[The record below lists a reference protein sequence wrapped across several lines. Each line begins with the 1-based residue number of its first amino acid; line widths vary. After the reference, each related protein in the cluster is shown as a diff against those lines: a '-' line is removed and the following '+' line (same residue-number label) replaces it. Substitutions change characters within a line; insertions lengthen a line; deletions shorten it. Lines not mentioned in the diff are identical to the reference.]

1 MQSITIRALDILPTF
16 RMRFSMPA
24 PFRLTP
30 VTLGLSAFLSSGFA
44 YSATELPATAIS
56 AEAQADDPRVTISNT
71 ATRTSTPVRYVPQAI
86 DSIKTS
92 NVAQYG
98 THDIGDALSGMP
110 NVSSSADTRFD
121 SLRIRGFDASND
133 FYLDG
138 IRDDSQYKRD
148 LHNVERV
155 EVLKGPAAVLYGR
168 GSQGGI
174 VNRVSKMPVPGRRS
188 TIEAQGGSEDLR
200 SLYADLS
207 ADPSENI
214 SLRLNMGNMDENSFR
229 DGVSGNRQL
238 FAPSMSWQ
246 LTPDLNWLVQYE
258 YSRYNRTPDRGIP
271 GVNGR
276 PAEVG
281 RDTTYGNE
289 HDFIDDKTQSLRSKL
304 TYELND
310 NWQLRQTLGVFKL
323 DSDFDNTYL
332 TGYTPATHKVTR
344 QHWQQDLTTRNVY
357 NNLELE
363 GAFDTFGLEHRLLTG
378 IETGSQRRDPKLYN
392 AATGR
397 TPGAQAVPALD
408 LFNPNRDRR
417 HTGAMQRSSSSHTD
431 VESRAVYVQDQL
443 RLNDQ
448 WQVLAGLRYDTFD
461 IESTNKLKNMSED
474 RDSHSTSPRVGL
486 VWTPLHDHSF
496 YASWSKTF
504 SPVGGGLIGIT
515 PGAAGNSNDLSPELT
530 RQKEIGVKSDWLDD
544 RLSTTLAIY
553 DLELYNRRTTDP
565 NDPTLT
571 IMTGLQRSRGI
582 ELTATGKIVG
592 NWYVRGGVG
601 VQDAKIEKDNNG
613 LKGKRI
619 NNVAKHNGSLFLTWK
634 PEMGW
639 YGETG
644 LTLVGQRYA
653 DNANTTVLP
662 GYGRW
667 DALVGYRFKD
677 WDLRAA
683 LNNITD
689 REYYASATSQ
699 YQIQP
704 GAPRSVVMT
713 GTYSF

>member
-1 MQSITIRALDILPTF
+1 
-16 RMRFSMPA
+16 MPA

-56 AEAQADDPRVTISNT
+56 AEAQADDPRVKVSNT

-92 NVAQYG
+92 NVASYG
-98 THDIGDALSGMP
+98 TNDIGDALSGMP

-148 LHNVERV
+148 LHNIERV

-174 VNRVSKMPVPGRRS
+174 VNRVSKMPEAGRRS

-207 ADPSENI
+207 TDPSENI

-276 PAEVG
+276 PADVG
-281 RDTTYGNE
+281 RDTTYGND
-289 HDFIDDKTQSLRSKL
+289 HDFIDDKSQSLRSKL
-304 TYELND
+304 TYEIND

-332 TGYTPATHKVTR
+332 TGYTPTTRQVTR
-344 QHWQQDLTTRNVY
+344 QHWQQDLTTRNIY

-363 GAFDTFGLEHRLLTG
+363 GGFDTFGLEHRLLTG
-378 IETGSQRRDPKLYN
+378 VETGSQRRDPTLYN

-397 TPGAQAVPALD
+397 TPGARPVPSLD
-408 LFNPNRDRR
+408 LYNPNRDLR
-417 HTGAMQRSSSSHTD
+417 HTGSMQVSSSSNTE

-448 WQVLAGLRYDTFD
+448 WQLLGGLRYDTFD
-461 IESTNKLKNMSED
+461 IESTNKLRNMSED

-486 VWTPLHDHSF
+486 VWTPLHNHSF

-515 PGAAGNSNDLSPELT
+515 PGAAGNTNDLSPELT
-530 RQKEIGVKSDWLDD
+530 KQKEIGVKSDWLDD

-553 DLELYNRRTTDP
+553 DLELYNRRTIDP

-571 IMTGLQRSRGI
+571 VMSGLQRSRGI
-582 ELTATGKIVG
+582 ELTATGNIVG

-601 VQDAKIEKDNNG
+601 VQDATIEKDNNG
-613 LKGKRI
+613 LEGKRI

-667 DALVGYRFKD
+667 DALVGYRMKD

-689 REYYASATSQ
+689 RDYYASATSQ

>member
-1 MQSITIRALDILPTF
+1 
-16 RMRFSMPA
+16 MPA

-30 VTLGLSAFLSSGFA
+30 VTLGLSVFLSSGFA
-44 YSATELPATAIS
+44 CSATELPATAIS
-56 AEAQADDPRVTISNT
+56 AEAQADDPRVKLSST

-86 DSIKTS
+86 DSVKTS
-92 NVAQYG
+92 NVASYG
-98 THDIGDALSGMP
+98 TNDIGDALSGMP

-148 LHNVERV
+148 LHNIERV

-174 VNRVSKMPVPGRRS
+174 VNRVSKIPEFGRRS
-188 TIEAQGGSEDLR
+188 TIEAQAGSEDLR

-207 ADPSENI
+207 SDPSENI

-271 GVNGR
+271 GINGR
-276 PAEVG
+276 PADVG
-281 RDTTYGNE
+281 RDTTYGND
-289 HDFIDDKTQSLRSKL
+289 HDFIDDKSQSLRSKL
-304 TYELND
+304 TYEIND

-332 TGYTPATHKVTR
+332 TGYTPATNKVTR

-357 NNLELE
+357 NNVELE
-363 GAFDTFGLEHRLLTG
+363 GGFDTLGLEHRLLTG
-378 IETGSQRRDPKLYN
+378 IEIGSQRRDPTLYN

-397 TPGAQAVPALD
+397 TPGARPVPSLD
-408 LFNPNRDRR
+408 LYNPNRDLR
-417 HTGAMQRSSSSHTD
+417 HTGSMQVSSSSHTE

-461 IESTNKLKNMSED
+461 IESTNKLRNISED

-486 VWTPLHDHSF
+486 VWTPLQNHSF

-515 PGAAGNSNDLSPELT
+515 PGAAGNTNDLSPELT
-530 RQKEIGVKSDWLDD
+530 KQKEIGVKSDWLDD

-571 IMTGLQRSRGI
+571 VMSGLQRSRGI
-582 ELTATGKIVG
+582 ELTATGNLVG
-592 NWYVRGGVG
+592 NWYMRGGVG
-601 VQDAKIEKDNNG
+601 LQDAKIEKDNNG
-613 LKGKRI
+613 LEGKRI

>member
-1 MQSITIRALDILPTF
+1 
-16 RMRFSMPA
+16 MPA
-24 PFRLTP
+24 PFRLMP
-30 VTLGLSAFLSSGFA
+30 VTLGFSAFLSAGFTCA
-44 YSATELPATAIS
+44 ATTVLPETSIS
-56 AEAQADDPRVTISNT
+56 AEAEADDPRVKETST
-71 ATRTSTPVRYVPQAI
+71 ATRTATPVRYVPQAI

-92 NVAQYG
+92 NVSDYG
-98 THDIGDALSGMP
+98 TNDLGTALSGIP
-110 NVSSSADTRFD
+110 NVSSGADTRFD

-138 IRDDSQYKRD
+138 IRDDSQYVRD
-148 LHNVERV
+148 LHNIERI

-174 VNRVSKMPVPGRRS
+174 VNRVSKLPEFGRRS
-188 TIEAQGGSEDLR
+188 TIEAQGGSDDLR

-207 ADPSENI
+207 TDPSENI
-214 SLRLNMGNMDENSFR
+214 SLRLNMGNMDQNSFR
-229 DGVSGNRQL
+229 EGVSGNRQL

-276 PAEVG
+276 PADVG
-281 RDTTYGNE
+281 RDTTYGSE
-289 HDFIDDKTQSLRSKL
+289 HDFIDDKSQSLRSKL
-304 TYELND
+304 SYELSD
-310 NWQLRQTLGVFKL
+310 NWQLRHALGVFKL

-332 TGYTPATHKVTR
+332 TGYTPATNKVTR

-357 NNLELE
+357 NNVELE
-363 GAFDTFGLEHRLLTG
+363 GGFDTFGLEHRLLTG
-378 IETGSQRRDPKLYN
+378 IEIGSQRRDPTLYN
-392 AATGR
+392 AATSG
-397 TPGAQAVPALD
+397 PGSSPVPALD
-408 LFNPNRDRR
+408 LYNPNRDLR
-417 HTGAMQRSSSSHTD
+417 HTGRMQVSSDNHTE

-448 WQVLAGLRYDTFD
+448 WQLLAGLRYDTFD
-461 IESTNKLKNMSED
+461 IESTNKLRDISED

-486 VWTPLHDHSF
+486 VWTPLQNHSF
-496 YASWSKTF
+496 YASWTKTF

-530 RQKEIGVKSDWLDD
+530 KQKEIGVKSDWLDD

-553 DLELYNRRTTDP
+553 ELELYNRRTSDP
-565 NDPTLT
+565 LNPTVTLLS
-571 IMTGLQRSRGI
+571 GLQRSRGI
-582 ELTATGKIVG
+582 ELTGTGKIAG

-601 VQDAKIEKDNNG
+601 VQDATVEKDNNG
-613 LKGKRI
+613 FEGKRI
-619 NNVAKHNGSLFLTWK
+619 SNVAKHNGSLFLTWK

-639 YGETG
+639 YAETG

-653 DNANTTVLP
+653 DNLNTVVLP

-667 DALVGYRFKD
+667 DALAGFRQKD

-683 LNNITD
+683 LNNISDKT
-689 REYYASATSQ
+689 YYSSATSAA
-699 YQIQP
+699 QIQP
-704 GAPRSVVMT
+704 GEPRSLVVT

>member
-1 MQSITIRALDILPTF
+1 MS
-16 RMRFSMPA
+16 A

-56 AEAQADDPRVTISNT
+56 AEEQAEDPRVKISNT

-92 NVAQYG
+92 NVADYG
-98 THDIGDALSGMP
+98 TNDIGDVLSGIP

-148 LHNVERV
+148 LHNIERV

-174 VNRVSKMPVPGRRS
+174 VNRVSKLPEFGRRS
-188 TIEAQGGSEDLR
+188 TIEAQGGSDDLR

-207 ADPSENI
+207 TDPSENL

-276 PAEVG
+276 PADVG
-281 RDTTYGNE
+281 RDTTYGND
-289 HDFIDDKTQSLRSKL
+289 HDFIDDKAQSLRSKL
-304 TYELND
+304 TYEIND

-332 TGYTPATHKVTR
+332 TSFDPKTNKVAR

-363 GAFDTFGLEHRLLTG
+363 GGFDTFGLEHRLLTG
-378 IETGSQRRDPKLYN
+378 VEIGSQRRDPKLYN
-392 AATGR
+392 AATGK
-397 TPGAQAVPALD
+397 TPGAQPVPSLD
-408 LFNPNRDRR
+408 LFNPNRELR
-417 HTGAMQRSSSSHTD
+417 HTGSMQVFSDSHTE

-448 WQVLAGLRYDTFD
+448 WQLLAGLRYDTFD
-461 IESTNKLKNMSED
+461 IESTNQLKNLTED
-474 RDSHSTSPRVGL
+474 RDSHSTSPRFGI
-486 VWTPLHDHSF
+486 VWTPLQNHSF

-530 RQKEIGVKSDWLDD
+530 KQKEIGVKSDWLDD
-544 RLSTTLAIY
+544 RLSTTLAVY
-553 DLELYNRRTTDP
+553 DLELYNRRTSDP

-571 IMTGLQRSRGI
+571 VMTGLQRSRGI
-582 ELTATGKIVG
+582 ELTATGKLVG
-592 NWYVRGGVG
+592 NWYMRGGVG
-601 VQDAKIEKDNNG
+601 VQDTTIEKDNNG
-613 LKGKRI
+613 LEGKRV

>member
-1 MQSITIRALDILPTF
+1 
-16 RMRFSMPA
+16 MPA

-44 YSATELPATAIS
+44 CAATELPATAIS
-56 AEAQADDPRVTISNT
+56 AEALADDPRVKISST
-71 ATRTSTPVRYVPQAI
+71 ATRTSTPLRYVPQAI

-92 NVAQYG
+92 NVANYG
-98 THDIGDALSGMP
+98 TNDIGDALSGMP

-148 LHNVERV
+148 LHNIERV

-174 VNRVSKMPVPGRRS
+174 VNRVSKMPEFGRRS
-188 TIEAQGGSEDLR
+188 TLEAQLGSEDLR

-207 ADPSENI
+207 ADPSENL

-229 DGVSGNRQL
+229 DDVSGNRQL

-271 GVNGR
+271 GINGR
-276 PAEVG
+276 PADVG
-281 RDTTYGNE
+281 RDTTYGNG
-289 HDFIDDKTQSLRSKL
+289 HDFIDDKSQSLRSKL
-304 TYELND
+304 TYAIND
-310 NWQLRQTLGVFKL
+310 DWQLRQTLGVFKL

-332 TGYTPATHKVTR
+332 TGFDKKTNKVTR

-357 NNLELE
+357 NNVELE
-363 GAFDTFGLEHRLLTG
+363 GGFDTFGLEHRLLTG
-378 IETGSQRRDPKLYN
+378 IEIGSQRRDPTLYN
-392 AATGR
+392 AATSG
-397 TPGAQAVPALD
+397 PGSSAVPALD
-408 LFNPNRDRR
+408 LYNPDRNLR
-417 HTGAMQRSSSSHTD
+417 HTGRMQVSSDSHTE

-448 WQVLAGLRYDTFD
+448 WQLLAGLRYDTFD
-461 IESTNKLKNMSED
+461 IESTNKLRNISED

-486 VWTPLHDHSF
+486 VWTPLQNHSF

-571 IMTGLQRSRGI
+571 IMTGVQRSRGI
-582 ELTATGKIVG
+582 ELTATGNIVG
-592 NWYVRGGVG
+592 HWYMRGGVG
-601 VQDAKIEKDNNG
+601 MQDAKIEKDNNG
-613 LKGKRI
+613 LEGKRI
-619 NNVAKHNGSLFLTWK
+619 NNVAKHNASLFLTWK

-667 DALVGYRFKD
+667 DALAGYRFKD
-677 WDLRAA
+677 WDVRAA

-689 REYYASATSQ
+689 REYYDSATSQ

>member
-1 MQSITIRALDILPTF
+1 
-16 RMRFSMPA
+16 MPA

-44 YSATELPATAIS
+44 YCATELPATAIS
-56 AEAQADDPRVTISNT
+56 AEAQADDPRVKVSNT

-92 NVAQYG
+92 NVANYG
-98 THDIGDALSGMP
+98 TNDIGDALSGMP

-148 LHNVERV
+148 LHNIERV

-174 VNRVSKMPVPGRRS
+174 VNRVSKAPEAGRRS

-207 ADPSENI
+207 TDPSDNI

-276 PAEVG
+276 PADVG
-281 RDTTYGNE
+281 RDTTYGND
-289 HDFIDDKTQSLRSKL
+289 HDFIDDKSQSLRSKL
-304 TYELND
+304 TYEIND

-332 TGYTPATHKVTR
+332 TGYTPATNKVTR

-357 NNLELE
+357 NNVELE
-363 GAFDTFGLEHRLLTG
+363 GGFDTFGLEHRLLTG
-378 IETGSQRRDPKLYN
+378 IEIGSQRRDPTLYN

-397 TPGAQAVPALD
+397 TPGAQPGPALD
-408 LFNPNRDRR
+408 LFNPNRDLR
-417 HTGAMQRSSSSHTD
+417 HTGAMQISSSSHTE

-448 WQVLAGLRYDTFD
+448 WQLLGGLRYDTFD
-461 IESTNKLKNMSED
+461 IESTNKLRNISED

-486 VWTPLHDHSF
+486 VWTPLQNHSF

-515 PGAAGNSNDLSPELT
+515 PGAAGNTNDLSPELT
-530 RQKEIGVKSDWLDD
+530 KQKEIGVKSDWLDD

-582 ELTATGKIVG
+582 ELTATGNIVG

-601 VQDAKIEKDNNG
+601 MQDAKIEKDNNG
-613 LKGKRI
+613 LEGKRI

-677 WDLRAA
+677 WDLRTA

-689 REYYASATSQ
+689 REYYASATSAA
-699 YQIQP
+699 QIMP

>member
-1 MQSITIRALDILPTF
+1 
-16 RMRFSMPA
+16 MPA

-56 AEAQADDPRVTISNT
+56 AEEQAEDPRVKISNT

-86 DSIKTS
+86 DSIKTT
-92 NVAQYG
+92 NVADYG
-98 THDIGDALSGMP
+98 TNDIGDALSGIP

-148 LHNVERV
+148 LHNIERV

-174 VNRVSKMPVPGRRS
+174 VNRVSKLPEFGRRS
-188 TIEAQGGSEDLR
+188 TIEAQGGSDDLR

-207 ADPSENI
+207 TDPSENL

-276 PAEVG
+276 PADVG
-281 RDTTYGNE
+281 RDTTYGND
-289 HDFIDDKTQSLRSKL
+289 HDFIDDKAQSLRSKL
-304 TYELND
+304 TYEIND

-332 TGYTPATHKVTR
+332 TSFDPKTNKVAR

-363 GAFDTFGLEHRLLTG
+363 GGFDTFGLEHRLLTG
-378 IETGSQRRDPKLYN
+378 VEIGSQRRDPKLYN

-397 TPGAQAVPALD
+397 TPGAQSVPSLD
-408 LFNPNRDRR
+408 LFNPNRELR
-417 HTGAMQRSSSSHTD
+417 HTGSMQVFSDSHTE

-443 RLNDQ
+443 RLDDQ
-448 WQVLAGLRYDTFD
+448 WQLLAGLRYDTFD
-461 IESTNKLKNMSED
+461 IESTNQLKNLTED
-474 RDSHSTSPRVGL
+474 RDSHSTSPRFGI
-486 VWTPLHDHSF
+486 VWTPLQNHSF

-530 RQKEIGVKSDWLDD
+530 KQKEIGVKSDWLDD
-544 RLSTTLAIY
+544 RLSTTLAVY
-553 DLELYNRRTTDP
+553 DLELYNRRTSDP

-571 IMTGLQRSRGI
+571 VMTGLQRSRGV
-582 ELTATGKIVG
+582 ELTATGKLVG
-592 NWYVRGGVG
+592 NWYMRGGVG
-601 VQDAKIEKDNNG
+601 VQDTTIEKDNNG
-613 LKGKRI
+613 LEGKRV

>member
-1 MQSITIRALDILPTF
+1 
-16 RMRFSMPA
+16 MPA

-30 VTLGLSAFLSSGFA
+30 ITLGLSAFLSSGFA

-56 AEAQADDPRVTISNT
+56 AEAQAEDPRVKISNT

-92 NVAQYG
+92 NVADYG
-98 THDIGDALSGMP
+98 TNDIGDALSGIP

-148 LHNVERV
+148 LHNIERV

-174 VNRVSKMPVPGRRS
+174 VNRVSKLPEFGRRS
-188 TIEAQGGSEDLR
+188 TIEAQGGSDDLR

-207 ADPSENI
+207 TDPSENL

-276 PAEVG
+276 PADVG
-281 RDTTYGNE
+281 RDTTYGND
-289 HDFIDDKTQSLRSKL
+289 HDFIDDKAQSLRSKL
-304 TYELND
+304 TYEIND

-332 TGYTPATHKVTR
+332 TGFDPKTNKVAR

-363 GAFDTFGLEHRLLTG
+363 GGFDTFGLEHRLLTG
-378 IETGSQRRDPKLYN
+378 VEIGSQRRDPKLYN
-392 AATGR
+392 AATGK
-397 TPGAQAVPALD
+397 TPGAQPVPSLD
-408 LFNPNRDRR
+408 LFNPNRELR
-417 HTGAMQRSSSSHTD
+417 HTGSMQVFSDSHTE

-448 WQVLAGLRYDTFD
+448 WQLLAGLRYDTFD
-461 IESTNKLKNMSED
+461 IESTNQLKNLTED
-474 RDSHSTSPRVGL
+474 RDSHSTSPRFGI
-486 VWTPLHDHSF
+486 VWTPLQNHSF

-530 RQKEIGVKSDWLDD
+530 KQKEIGVKSDWLND
-544 RLSTTLAIY
+544 RLSTTLAVY
-553 DLELYNRRTTDP
+553 DLELYNRRTSDP

-571 IMTGLQRSRGI
+571 VMTGLQRSRGI
-582 ELTATGKIVG
+582 ELTATGKLVG
-592 NWYVRGGVG
+592 NWYMRGGVG
-601 VQDAKIEKDNNG
+601 VQDTTIEKDNNG
-613 LKGKRI
+613 LEGKRV

>member
-1 MQSITIRALDILPTF
+1 
-16 RMRFSMPA
+16 MPA

-56 AEAQADDPRVTISNT
+56 AQAQEEADDPRIKVSNT

-92 NVAQYG
+92 NVANYG
-98 THDIGDALSGMP
+98 TNDIGDALSGMP

-148 LHNVERV
+148 LHNIERV

-174 VNRVSKMPVPGRRS
+174 VNRVSKLPEFGRRS
-188 TIEAQGGSEDLR
+188 TIEAQGGSDDLR

-207 ADPSENI
+207 TDPSENL

-276 PAEVG
+276 PADVSRE
-281 RDTTYGNE
+281 TTYGND
-289 HDFIDDKTQSLRSKL
+289 HDFIDDKAQSLRSKL
-304 TYELND
+304 TYEIND

-332 TGYTPATHKVTR
+332 TGYTPATNKVTR

-363 GAFDTFGLEHRLLTG
+363 GGFDTFGLEHRLLTG
-378 IETGSQRRDPKLYN
+378 VEIGSQRRDPKLYN

-397 TPGAQAVPALD
+397 TPGAQPVPSLD
-408 LFNPNRDRR
+408 LFNPNRELR
-417 HTGAMQRSSSSHTD
+417 HTGSMQVFSDSHTE

-443 RLNDQ
+443 RLNEQ
-448 WQVLAGLRYDTFD
+448 WQLLAGLRYDTFD
-461 IESTNKLKNMSED
+461 IESTNQLKNLTED
-474 RDSHSTSPRVGL
+474 RDSHSTSPRFGI
-486 VWTPLHDHSF
+486 VWTPLQNHSF

-530 RQKEIGVKSDWLDD
+530 KQKEIGVKSDWLDD
-544 RLSTTLAIY
+544 RLSTTLAVY
-553 DLELYNRRTTDP
+553 DLELYNRRTSDP

-571 IMTGLQRSRGI
+571 VMTGLQRSRGV
-582 ELTATGKIVG
+582 ELTATGKLVG
-592 NWYVRGGVG
+592 NWYMRGGVG
-601 VQDAKIEKDNNG
+601 VQDTTIEKDNNG
-613 LKGKRI
+613 LEGKRV

-667 DALVGYRFKD
+667 DALLGYRFKD